1 MLESSILPALH
12 VTLDYFIVINLGG
25 MAILFALALIIL
37 IRQGKLNKKYKKFM
51 TGAKGYNLEK
61 IVLEQRDEI
70 EKINESIANHDDY
83 ITTISSHFSKVYSK
97 IHIMKYDAF
106 KEVGG
111 NMSFVLVLLD
121 MKNNGIIINSIRSTD
136 GNYIYLKEVES
147 GNCDTP
153 LCKEEAVALEETI
166 KKTV

>member
-37 IRQGKLNKKYKKFM
+37 IRQSKLNKKYKKFM
-51 TGAKGYNLEK
+51 SGAKGYNLEK
-61 IVLEQRDEI
+61 VVLEQREEI
-70 EKINESIANHDDY
+70 EKITETIANHDDY
-83 ITTISSHFSKVYSK
+83 ITTISSHFSKVYTK

-106 KEVGG
+106 REVGG

-136 GNYIYLKEVES
+136 GNYIYLKEVKG

-153 LCKEEAVALEETI
+153 LCKEETEALEETM

>member
-12 VTLDYFIVINLGG
+12 VTLDYFIVINVGG
-25 MAILFALALIIL
+25 MVILFILALIIL
-37 IRQGKLNKKYKKFM
+37 IRQSRLNKKYKKFM

-70 EKINESIANHDDY
+70 GKMNETISNHDDY

-136 GNYIYLKEVES
+136 GNYIYLKEVEK
-147 GNCDTP
+147 GDCKTP
-153 LCKEEAVALEETI
+153 LCKEEVIALEEAV
-166 KKTV
+166 KKNV